1 MKFEMY
7 NCEIKYVGNGCIEK
21 KYSDKDVKNE
31 VLMLSLIHIC
41 GLSRDWGV
49 ACDRPD
55 FAGYLLGGGLS
66 GTDGGTAGL

>member
-31 VLMLSLIHIC
+31 VLMIQSHMKLNQCFCKIVSCFLQSNCENGQKSPEKNKYI
-41 GLSRDWGV
+41 S
-49 ACDRPD
+49 
-55 FAGYLLGGGLS
+55 
-66 GTDGGTAGL
+66 